1 MAKKKTN
8 SSDEVCELLREPVGF
23 EKIKFRLKC
32 KNKKQKDYSKMIK
45 ENQITIATGPA
56 GTGI

>member
-1 MAKKKTN
+1 MAKKKAN
-8 SSDEVCELLREPVGF
+8 NNDEVHELLREPSGF

-32 KNKKQKDYSKMIK
+32 KNQKQKEYSKLIK